1 MSKFDVNKEIL
12 AAAGAVLSRYERIY
26 WVIGGACSGKSTVCQ
41 AISTQKNIPVY
52 DMDAH
57 SFGVYMER
65 YTWERHPASKTWF
78 SAGNPLAWA
87 LSLSWREFG
96 ELYRAANAEYLDLF
110 AKDVAETSTESV
122 LIVDG
127 GVTHP
132 SVLAQVIPPERIF
145 CIEVDVE
152 QSARMWNE
160 DEGRVVMK
168 QLVLDLPDGEAM
180 WRRFLEFDRAISENI
195 VDESRSAG
203 IRVFRRDDGLSVAE
217 LTRIVMEHLRI

>member
-1 MSKFDVNKEIL
+1 M
-12 AAAGAVLSRYERIY
+12 
-26 WVIGGACSGKSTVCQ
+26 
-41 AISTQKNIPVY
+41 
-52 DMDAH
+52 
-57 SFGVYMER
+57 
-65 YTWERHPASKTWF
+65 
-78 SAGNPLAWA
+78 
-87 LSLSWREFG
+87 
-96 ELYRAANAEYLDLF
+96 
-110 AKDVAETSTESV
+110 
-122 LIVDG
+122 DG